1 MSETKLY
8 VIDRFEDGL
17 AVLNSRESSDE
28 IIVSRDKLPDV
39 CKEGDYLRI
48 QVNDGTIIS
57 ATIDTE
63 GTAQARERIK
73 KRLERLRRGEHL
85 KNNKRKG

>member
-8 VIDRFEDGL
+8 VIDRFEDEL
-17 AVLNSRESSDE
+17 VVLSSRENSDE
-28 IIVSRDKLPDV
+28 IIVSKDTLPDG

-48 QVNDGTIIS
+48 QVNDGTFIS

-85 KNNKRKG
+85 KSNKRKG